1 MKYTNLAE
9 MFFSK
14 QNEYSDHVAYRFK
27 QNGQWQSMTFGEA
40 IRKAEKIAAGFAAL
54 GIKKGDKL
62 GLISTNRWEW
72 AISDF
77 AALALGACLVP
88 IYPSLSPEQVKYIL
102 NDSGAKILIV
112 EDETQVQ
119 KVDQIANYLDHVAHF
134 FVFVYKNNI
143 KEKRWSEFESLSD
156 KGAKYLQ
163 ENPEGITDSIK
174 QIKPDD
180 VATIV
185 YTSGTTGEPK
195 GVVLT
200 HKNFIANVESVS
212 EFFECSPEDTD
223 LSFLPLSHILE
234 RTAGHFF
241 TCYHAATVAFAEAID
256 TIADDIQAIK
266 PTLMVSV
273 PRLYEK
279 MHSRILET
287 VEAGPAIKR
296 KLFYWAINTGREF
309 RKRERQ
315 GRKISFI
322 LKLKKQV
329 AAKLVFSKLQEKF
342 GGNLRFFISGGAPL
356 LAEIGEFFAAAGIY
370 ILEGYGLTETSPG
383 ITFNKPDAFKFG
395 TVGSVLPGVEVK
407 IAEDGEI
414 LARGDN
420 IMKGYYNKEA
430 ETREVIDENGWFHTG
445 DIGNFDED
453 GLLVITD
460 RKKNIIVTSGGKN
473 IAPQPIENSI
483 LASKFIEQV
492 VVLGDKRRFC
502 SALIVPVRELIQ
514 NWASENEIVDMD
526 YNKLLQDKQVYDFI
540 ESEIDR
546 LTQNFSNFE
555 RIKKFFI
562 LPEPLT
568 QEADELTPT
577 LKIKRQIIEHNYA
590 KQIDQLYEL

>member
-1 MKYTNLAE
+1 MKYANLAE

-14 QNEYSDHVAYRFK
+14 REEFSDHIAYRFK
-27 QNGQWQSMTFGEA
+27 KDNIWHSMTFGEA
-40 IRKAEKIAAGFAAL
+40 IQKAEKITSGFASL

-62 GLISTNRWEW
+62 GLMSTNCWEW
-72 AISDF
+72 VISDF

-88 IYPSLSPEQVKYIL
+88 IYPSLSPEQIKYIL

-119 KVDQIANYLDHVAHF
+119 KVDQIADNIDHVAHF
-134 FVFVYKNNI
+134 FVFEYKNDI
-143 KEKRWSEFESLSD
+143 KEKRWSEFESLID
-156 KGAKYLQ
+156 KGAKHLKD
-163 ENPEGITDSIK
+163 NPDSITDSIK

-200 HKNFIANVESVS
+200 HKNFISNVESVS

-256 TIADDIQAIK
+256 TIADDIQTVK

-279 MHSRILET
+279 MHSRILEA

-296 KLFYWAINTGREF
+296 KLFFWAINTGREY
-309 RKRERQ
+309 RKREKQ
-315 GRKISFI
+315 GRRISFI
-322 LKLKKQV
+322 LKFKKQV

-395 TVGSVLPGVEVK
+395 TVGSVLPGIEVK

-445 DIGNFDED
+445 DIGNFDEE

-514 NWASENEIVDMD
+514 NWASDNEIDDMD
-526 YNKLLQDKQVYDFI
+526 YNKLLQDKHVYDFI
-540 ESEIDR
+540 ENEIDR
-546 LTQNFSNFE
+546 FTQNFSNFE

-562 LPEPLT
+562 HPEPLT
-568 QEADELTPT
+568 QEAGELTPT
-577 LKIKRQIIEHNYA
+577 LKIKRQVIEHKFA
-590 KQIDQLYEL
+590 KQIDQLYEM